1 MMKRQMD
8 DLLMLVDLHDDH
20 LHDEHHDNYLD
31 DHHIDD
37 HDDDQYDDHDDDQY
51 DDHHDHLHKL
61 EPFFMQVG
69 YLGPFDHHTLEPSYV
84 RI

>member
-1 MMKRQMD
+1 MNRQMD

-20 LHDEHHDNYLD
+20 LHDKHHDNYLD
-31 DHHIDD
+31 DH
-37 HDDDQYDDHDDDQY
+37 QY
-51 DDHHDHLHKL
+51 DDHHDHLHQI
-61 EPFFMQVG
+61 EPFFKQVG

>member
-1 MMKRQMD
+1 MD

-20 LHDEHHDNYLD
+20 HDNYLD
-31 DHHIDD
+31 DHD
-37 HDDDQYDDHDDDQY
+37 

>member
-8 DLLMLVDLHDDH
+8 DLLMLVDLLVDLHDDH

-31 DHHIDD
+31 DHHI
-37 HDDDQYDDHDDDQY
+37 DDHDDDQY

>member
-1 MMKRQMD
+1 MKRQMD
-8 DLLMLVDLHDDH
+8 DLLMLVDLLIDLCDDH

-37 HDDDQYDDHDDDQY
+37 HDDD
-51 DDHHDHLHKL
+51 HHDHLHKL
-61 EPFFMQVG
+61 EPFLMQVG

>member
-1 MMKRQMD
+1 MKRQMD

-37 HDDDQYDDHDDDQY
+37 HDDDQYDDH
-51 DDHHDHLHKL
+51 HDHLHKL

>member
-1 MMKRQMD
+1 MKRQMD
-8 DLLMLVDLHDDH
+8 DLLMLVDLHGDH

-31 DHHIDD
+31 DHRI
-37 HDDDQYDDHDDDQY
+37 DDHDDDQY

-61 EPFFMQVG
+61 EPFLMQVG
-69 YLGPFDHHTLEPSYV
+69 YLGSFHHHTLEPSYV

>member
-1 MMKRQMD
+1 MKRQMD
-8 DLLMLVDLHDDH
+8 DLLMLVDLLVDLHDDH
-20 LHDEHHDNYLD
+20 LHDEHHDNYL
-31 DHHIDD
+31 
-37 HDDDQYDDHDDDQY
+37 